1 MCSFLLL
8 LPSKWKKVRLAST
21 GSYAS
26 SSQSLWCSSARLVGS
41 HFSEVQVQVHSCL
54 SLCWKESALASI
66 HSRWSSA
73 FLSWCFPSLLHGCC
87 WQVTWNLQVQSGKV
101 LLASVVQKYWLAV
114 EEIFSMVW
122 FTLFVFD
129 CFFSDHLGLWVCGW
143 PLHHSLWDSDETYLI
158 ISSVIKLS

>member
-8 LPSKWKKVRLAST
+8 LLSEWKNVRLAST

-101 LLASVVQKYWLAV
+101 LLASVVQKYWLAM
-114 EEIFSMVW
+114 EEIFPW
-122 FTLFVFD
+122 YDL
-129 CFFSDHLGLWVCGW
+129 
-143 PLHHSLWDSDETYLI
+143 HSLFLI
-158 ISSVIKLS
+158 VSSGITLVCEYVGDPFITAFEIVMRLT